1 MRQAGRHLSEYRR
14 IRQKHDILTIC
25 KTPELCAEVSSLP
38 VDVLGVDA
46 AIIFADIML
55 PLESMGVR
63 FEIKDGVGPLI
74 HTPMRDLKSVMTLQ
88 DFHPK
93 ADAPFVLDAIS
104 LTKKRLDGRVPLIGF
119 AGAPFTIASYL
130 IEGRSTRDFIKT
142 KILMYQ
148 DQKTW
153 KLLMDKLVNAM
164 SVYLR
169 AQIYAGV
176 DAVQLFDSWVGCL
189 SPTDYRQFVLPY
201 SRRLLD
207 QLKNS
212 GVPRIHFGTGTA
224 SLLEEMKA
232 AGGDVF
238 SIDWR
243 IPIDQAWQRL
253 GDDVALQGNLDPVV
267 LLAGTKTIQAQ
278 TTEILKRT
286 SGRQG
291 HIFNL
296 GHGMHPDTPTD
307 RVIDLVKFIHN
318 NTKKDRT

>member
-1 MRQAGRHLSEYRR
+1 MA
-14 IRQKHDILTIC
+14 IC

-55 PLESMGVR
+55 PLEGMGIR
-63 FEIKDGVGPLI
+63 FEIKDGIGPLI
-74 HTPMRDLKSVMTLQ
+74 HVPTRDLKSVMSLQ

-93 ADAPFVLDAIS
+93 ADVPFVLDAIA
-104 LTKKRLDGRVPLIGF
+104 LTKKRLDKRVPLIGF

-130 IEGRSTRDFIKT
+130 IEGRPTRDFIKT
-142 KILMYQ
+142 KILMYRNPE
-148 DQKTW
+148 TW
-153 KLLMDKLVNAM
+153 KSLMDKLVNAM
-164 SVYLR
+164 SLYLR
-169 AQIYAGV
+169 AQIDAGV
-176 DAVQLFDSWVGCL
+176 DAVQLFDSWIGCL
-189 SPTDYRQFVLPY
+189 SPTDYHRFVLPY

-207 QLKNS
+207 ELKNS

-224 SLLEEMKA
+224 SLLEEMKT

-267 LLAGTKTIQAQ
+267 LLADTNTIQTQ
-278 TTEILKRT
+278 TTDILKRT
-286 SGRQG
+286 SGRRG
-291 HIFNL
+291 HIFSL
-296 GHGMHPDTPTD
+296 GHGMHPDTPTE
-307 RVIDLVKFIHN
+307 RVIDLVKFIHT
-318 NTKKDRT
+318 NTSQPEHN